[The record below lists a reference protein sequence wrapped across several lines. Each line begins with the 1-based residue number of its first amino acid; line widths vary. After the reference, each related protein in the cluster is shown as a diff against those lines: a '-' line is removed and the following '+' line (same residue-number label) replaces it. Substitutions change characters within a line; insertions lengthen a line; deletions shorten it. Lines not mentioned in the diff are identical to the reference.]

1 MRNIFN
7 CNYRNRFSHYLICF
21 NLYSSVKWFERNTL
35 QIGTDNQIKDLCFS
49 LPTNKTH
56 YSKYCKYAINVKIHS
71 LYLCLRRISNDNY
84 LCNRSVWVCFYVN
97 LFYRASVVKLIS
109 FWNLWL
115 LPKRII
121 CKTRRSKDSIPAPY
135 DTLLYCYTFQMCD
148 YHIREEICQLFT
160 FA

>member
-1 MRNIFN
+1 MCFVYSVLCYKRVSKLRIFISMMYKM
-7 CNYRNRFSHYLICF
+7 NYR
-21 NLYSSVKWFERNTL
+21 
-35 QIGTDNQIKDLCFS
+35 
-49 LPTNKTH
+49 
-56 YSKYCKYAINVKIHS
+56 KYCEYAIIVKTLPI
-71 LYLCLRRISNDNY
+71 YLPRTSNDNY
-84 LCNRSVWVCFYVN
+84 LCNRLIRECFYVN
-97 LFYRASVVKLIS
+97 LFHRALVVKLIS

-121 CKTRRSKDSIPAPY
+121 CKTRRRKDSIPSPY

>member
-1 MRNIFN
+1 MFQFIFIYN
-7 CNYRNRFSHYLICF
+7 VIWTQHFADRFNVIVKICLF
-21 NLYSSVKWFERNTL
+21 YQF
-35 QIGTDNQIKDLCFS
+35 NQIKDLCFS